1 MDARA
6 LAAHLEQF
14 RRRGARAAELLE
26 TDTSGHRLRLERGR
40 VAGAET
46 FRENDLT
53 VRVWL
58 DGGKVAE
65 VHGSGPDLD
74 SLLTEAARKAEK
86 AKPDAHAGPVTRQRG
101 ALGGLGI
108 DDRRFDAIDDA
119 DREEVLVTAERA
131 ARQVDRR
138 VVPGLFTYEDR
149 RTVRRYASTRGVAL
163 EEWGT
168 IYTASGTAS
177 AERGDERVTRT
188 EAIASRTFA
197 SIASLPFGTSLGRR
211 VADLLR
217 SAEPVTGPMRVLL
230 TPNAVAQLFAWIAT
244 RFVRPGDPEKARPFF
259 LDPSRGVVL
268 DGRIHLLDDGIA
280 PGGLRTRSFDD
291 RGALPIPLVLI
302 REGRPEGLFVGPEQA
317 HALDTAATGHVR
329 RGLQEPSNLSLRA
342 GGRSIN
348 AALSDLGGTVLQV
361 DDLGNLEG
369 LDPETGA
376 VDIPIEGVLLRLNKP
391 IGAVR
396 HGRLQGDLRTVLGR
410 LVEVCSDTDR
420 IGHVDAPAMIV
431 DGFTVVDDLKRSGS
445 RARSKPPASKPKAKV
460 KAKAKR

>member
-6 LAAHLEQF
+6 LAAQLEQF

-26 TDTSGHRLRLERGR
+26 TDTSGHRLRHERGR
-40 VAGAET
+40 VAGSET
-46 FRENDLT
+46 FREHDLT

-58 DGGKVAE
+58 DGGRVAE
-65 VHGSGPDLD
+65 VHGSRDDLD
-74 SLLTEAARKAEK
+74 ALLADAARKAER

-108 DDRRFDAIDDA
+108 DDRRFDLIESS

-138 VVPGLFTYEDR
+138 VVPGVFTYEDR

-168 IYTASGTAS
+168 TYKASGSAS
-177 AERGDERVTRT
+177 AERGDGRVMRT
-188 EAIASRTFA
+188 ESIASRTFA

-230 TPNAVAQLFAWIAT
+230 TPNAVAQLFGWIAA
-244 RFVRPGDPEKARPFF
+244 RFVRPLDAKKATPFF
-259 LDPSRGVVL
+259 LDPSHGVVL
-268 DGRIHLLDDGIA
+268 DARIHLLDDGIA

-302 REGRPEGLFVGPEQA
+302 REGHPTGALVNPEQA
-317 HALDTAATGHVR
+317 HALDTAATGHVS
-329 RGLQEPSNLSLRA
+329 RGDQEPSNLSLRA

-348 AALSDLGGTVLQV
+348 AALSDLGGTVLQI
-361 DDLGNLEG
+361 DDFRNGDSI
-369 LDPETGA
+369 DPETGE
-376 VDIPIEGVLLRLNKP
+376 VDVAIEGVLLRLNKP

-396 HGRLQGDLRTVLGR
+396 HARLQGDLRTVLGQ

-431 DGFTVVDDLKRSGS
+431 EGFTVVEDTKAKAKA
-445 RARSKPPASKPKAKV
+445 RARSKPPASKA